1 MTRKLQNRLLHLIT
15 EKERKRGK
23 RITQTEIARAIG
35 ISNPTIGAWLRDDFP
50 PTKLEVGIIERL
62 CDYFE
67 CDVGDLLYMKDVS
80 EDD

>member
-35 ISNPTIGAWLRDDFP
+35 VSNHTVGSWLREDFP

-67 CDVGDLLYMKDVS
+67 CDVGDLLYMKDVG
-80 EDD
+80 EET

>member
-1 MTRKLQNRLLHLIT
+1 MARKLHNRLLHLVT

-35 ISNPTIGAWLRDDFP
+35 VTNHTVASWLRDESFA
-50 PTKLEVGIIERL
+50 KIEVKVLERL

-80 EDD
+80 EDDQ